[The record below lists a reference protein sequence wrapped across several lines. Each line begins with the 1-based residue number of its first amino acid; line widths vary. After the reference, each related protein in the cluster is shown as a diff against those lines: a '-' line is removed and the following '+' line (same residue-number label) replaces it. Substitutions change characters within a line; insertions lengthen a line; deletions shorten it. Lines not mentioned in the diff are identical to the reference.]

1 MELLEK
7 SVLKINNDND
17 NTICISPTISDT
29 VSEKIIDQDIYNYLL
44 YCKNKIEL
52 VGNIK
57 RWDYYKKLSNPYELV
72 SKYIKGRKLNLG
84 IADYKPISRAFY
96 KFWEILLEYKLI
108 NNSSKQLIYGALA
121 EGPGGFIEA
130 FSFYRRKY
138 GGHSRD
144 IINCIT
150 LKSDSCSIPNW
161 EIIRGCKY
169 NISWGEDGTG
179 NLYNVNNILH
189 YCNQFKKNKADLVSA
204 DGGFDFSNNY
214 YNVEQSAQ
222 QLIFCEIVTGLIILK
237 IGGHMVIKVFDSF
250 NKSSIDIL
258 YILHIYFGEVYLVKP
273 CTSRPA
279 NNEKYV
285 ICKYFKG
292 IGDSEILKL
301 LDIVRVMKQNN
312 SLTYINR
319 FLTDKIPKD
328 FIDLIYAYNIR
339 IMKSQ
344 IYYILKSLIYI
355 ETKLNNADVNDIIKD
370 QSIYAILWCHKY
382 DFNINKKSR
391 FLNNRISYYFMP
403 YFKKTNN
410 LLKLI

>member
-7 SVLKINNDND
+7 AVLKISSNDD
-17 NTICISPTISDT
+17 NTICISPT
-29 VSEKIIDQDIYNYLL
+29 VSNTEPDKIIDMDIYNYLIE
-44 YCKNKIEL
+44 CKNKIEL

-57 RWDYYKKLSNPYELV
+57 KWDYYKKLSNPYELV
-72 SKYIKGRKLNLG
+72 SKYIKSRKLNLG
-84 IADYKPISRAFY
+84 VADHKPISRAFY

-108 NNSSKQLIYGALA
+108 NNSSKRIIYGALA

-138 GGHSRD
+138 GGHSND
-144 IINCIT
+144 LINCIT
-150 LKSDSCSIPNW
+150 LKSDSCNIPNW
-161 EIIRGCKY
+161 EMIRGCKY

-179 NLYNVNNILH
+179 NLYNVKNILH
-189 YCNQFKKNKADLVSA
+189 YCNQFRRNKADLVSA

-214 YNVEQSAQ
+214 YNVERSAQ
-222 QLIFCEIVTGLIILK
+222 QLIFCEIVTGLMILK
-237 IGGHMVIKVFDSF
+237 TGGHMVIKVFDSF

-258 YILHIYFGEVYLVKP
+258 YILHSYFGEVYIVKP

-285 ICKYFKG
+285 VCKYFKG
-292 IGDSEILKL
+292 IEETVIYKL
-301 LDIVRVMKQNN
+301 LDVVQIMEQNKPCA
-312 SLTYINR
+312 YIDR
-319 FLTDKIPKD
+319 FLIDKIPND
-328 FIDLIYAYNIR
+328 FIELINAYNIR

-355 ETKLNNADVNDIIKD
+355 ETKLTNNDINDIIKQ

-382 DFNINKKSR
+382 EFNINKKSR
-391 FLNNRISYYFMP
+391 FLNNEIHYYFMP
-403 YFKKTNN
+403 YFKKSHN
-410 LLKLI
+410 LIKLI